1 MVPAKPRLNLRSAGR
16 PAGCARTVAFWF
28 LCDLLLQFLLGLLVP
43 HAAYKGAAVAA
54 GE

>member
-1 MVPAKPRLNLRSAGR
+1 
-16 PAGCARTVAFWF
+16 VAFRF
-28 LCDLLLQFLLGLLVP
+28 LCYLLLQFLLGLLVP